1 MENQSNDID
10 VIEYFDEKNNPSI
23 EQNEE
28 VGIILF
34 YLLSNIL
41 SNLKEDIL
49 KRNSDNKRNNVKF
62 SSVFRISW

>member
-1 MENQSNDID
+1 MKNQSNEND
-10 VIEYFDEKNNPSI
+10 VVEYFDEKNNQSI
-23 EQNEE
+23 EKNEE
-28 VGIILF
+28 VGIILSYF
-34 YLLSNIL
+34 MNYIL

>member
-1 MENQSNDID
+1 LENQSNDND

-62 SSVFRISW
+62 SSVFRIS

>member
-1 MENQSNDID
+1 LENQSNDID

-62 SSVFRISW
+62 SSVFRIS